1 LSINN
6 IIWQVTESESNID
19 LQVQHMKNIKR
30 LTNEKALLAKSF
42 REYKD
47 NSASLKRDLDENI
60 SRYQQLQK
68 SFDDLAAELGEDEEH
83 VRIRFQD
90 RVSIYVH

>member
-1 LSINN
+1 
-6 IIWQVTESESNID
+6 
-19 LQVQHMKNIKR
+19 MKNIKR

-83 VRIRFQD
+83 VRIRFHD
-90 RVSIYVH
+90 RVSVYVH